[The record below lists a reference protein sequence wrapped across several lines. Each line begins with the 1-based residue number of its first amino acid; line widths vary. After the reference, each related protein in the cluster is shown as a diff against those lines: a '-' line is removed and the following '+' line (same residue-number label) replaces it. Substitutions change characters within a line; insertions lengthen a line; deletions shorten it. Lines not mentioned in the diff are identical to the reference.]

1 MWQAAQFALNT
12 FAPSA
17 ASAARAGLPKAKVK
31 NETAKRITD
40 NSFFNGFSSKK
51 KCDSNLKRNFLN
63 GLTLI
68 KDKPL
73 NHAKKAIFIYFK
85 MLHT

>member
-17 ASAARAGLPKAKVK
+17 ASAAKAGLLKAKVK
-31 NETAKRITD
+31 NETAKRMTD

-51 KCDSNLKRNFLN
+51 MRQQFNNVRSQRDI
-63 GLTLI
+63 LI
-68 KDKPL
+68 KDKTP
-73 NHAKKAIFIYFK
+73 K
-85 MLHT
+85 